1 MALADQSA
9 NPALDEALH
18 THAAAAQALLYPV
31 SAELLATTGRPVDL
45 FGFEPNPARL
55 GAAAAAS
62 ASVPGIA
69 LTQLGAL
76 LDAAALGY
84 NPAQAKPV
92 AVLGHS
98 QGVLAVHMVQAIC
111 EAGSID
117 AAAAKIDEILAIA
130 TLIGVAGTCQA
141 RQLGLAARHG
151 EATPM
156 LSVKDITRAQVDALI
171 ERVDGARGLD
181 RRGRHQFRH
190 ALRVVRLSGGP
201 GRIRRGGRQ
210 GTQASGQAARREVR
224 GGRVFDPTLEYL
236 DVTLP
241 FHSPLMADAV
251 SQAVA
256 WAEACGINADHARE
270 LAAEVLLN
278 HVDWAARVRALM
290 KSTDPSALWVLDFGP
305 GNTVGKLFS
314 TVAQGTGVG
323 VVEASTVADRGALS
337 TLETL
342 PERTQNWTRFAPSII
357 HTSAGDKV
365 RTAFTE
371 LTGKAPVLLAGMTP
385 TTVEPEI
392 VAAAANAGYWAGSQA
407 AARSPPACSTVTWPS
422 SRRNSR
428 KAAPSEFNAM
438 FMDRYLW
445 NLQFGSPAHR
455 AEEARQRHLD
465 RRRRRLR
472 RHSGIRRGRGT
483 HPQPQRRRLPVREL
497 QAGHRRPDPPGGAHR
512 QGRRAN
518 QGAHRGRRRFR
529 RRPPLLGIA

>member
-1 MALADQSA
+1 MNTFFLDRLNSEPHALAFAGQSTPWPVALADQSA

-130 TLIGVAGTCQA
+130 TLIGVAGTRQA

-171 ERVDGARGLD
+171 ERVDGARGPIAVAVTNSAT
-181 RRGRHQFRH
+181 HY
-190 ALRVVRLSGGP
+190 VLSGYPEDLAAFGVEVAKEHK
-201 GRIRRGGRQ
+201 RQ
-210 GTQASGQAARREVR
+210 AKLREEKVR

-278 HVDWAARVRALM
+278 HVDWACLLYT
-290 KSTDPSALWVLDFGP
+290 SPSPRD
-305 GNTVGKLFS
+305 
-314 TVAQGTGVG
+314 
-323 VVEASTVADRGALS
+323 
-337 TLETL
+337 
-342 PERTQNWTRFAPSII
+342 
-357 HTSAGDKV
+357 
-365 RTAFTE
+365 
-371 LTGKAPVLLAGMTP
+371 
-385 TTVEPEI
+385 
-392 VAAAANAGYWAGSQA
+392 
-407 AARSPPACSTVTWPS
+407 
-422 SRRNSR
+422 
-428 KAAPSEFNAM
+428 
-438 FMDRYLW
+438 
-445 NLQFGSPAHR
+445 
-455 AEEARQRHLD
+455 
-465 RRRRRLR
+465 
-472 RHSGIRRGRGT
+472 
-483 HPQPQRRRLPVREL
+483 
-497 QAGHRRPDPPGGAHR
+497 
-512 QGRRAN
+512 
-518 QGAHRGRRRFR
+518 
-529 RRPPLLGIA
+529 